1 MFFIDLHYTIFS
13 SRTQGLPWPAGKIQ
27 EFLIVHFYGHI
38 FLYTDDT
45 KKNKEVFPMKQM
57 KQKSTRGNLTLYVNQ
72 PKYPGAADRRYFIEK
87 AINIVTAIVSSM
99 GFITAM
105 LFLLTLS

>member
-1 MFFIDLHYTIFS
+1 
-13 SRTQGLPWPAGKIQ
+13 
-27 EFLIVHFYGHI
+27 
-38 FLYTDDT
+38 
-45 KKNKEVFPMKQM
+45 MKQM
-57 KQKSTRGNLTLYVNQ
+57 KRKTTRGNLTLYVNQ

-87 AINIVTAIVSSM
+87 AVNILTAIVSSM